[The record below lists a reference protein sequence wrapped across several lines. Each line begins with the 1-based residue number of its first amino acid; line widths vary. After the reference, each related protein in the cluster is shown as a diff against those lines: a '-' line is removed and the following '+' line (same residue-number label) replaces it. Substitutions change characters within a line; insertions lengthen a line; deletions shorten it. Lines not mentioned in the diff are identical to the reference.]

1 MYGGDLEKVR
11 IFGKGSG
18 EMMSGGGGGS
28 GGVRRFRRGRI
39 RGKGVRRFRRGRS
52 RRGSVWR
59 AWGYRIWKRE

>member
-1 MYGGDLEKVR
+1 MEGIWERLGYLGKDRGEGEWGGEDL
-11 IFGKGSG
+11 
-18 EMMSGGGGGS
+18 